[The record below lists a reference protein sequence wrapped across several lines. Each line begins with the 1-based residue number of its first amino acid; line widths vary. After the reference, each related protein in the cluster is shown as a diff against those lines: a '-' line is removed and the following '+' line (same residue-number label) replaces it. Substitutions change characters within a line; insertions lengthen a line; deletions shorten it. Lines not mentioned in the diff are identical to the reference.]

1 MNKIMEIA
9 LRCRDKAPKANYKCQ
24 LCKDTGIERIEQINS
39 APIMRICKCQKS
51 EILKEQ
57 WINAGFNI
65 MLSDKGF
72 SNFKIDNIVTQKMKK
87 VAMEYLRD
95 FECIQFKSNNSI
107 AFLGQPGSGKTHIC
121 MAICF
126 ELIKKEINPKYFSY
140 REEII
145 NLKQNILNEAE
156 YQEKLTKY
164 KKCSVLFVDDLFK
177 GGANSSD
184 IRIMF
189 EILNYRYINRLPV
202 IISSEMLS
210 SKLIETDEAIGSRI
224 IEMCKDRTLDLY
236 GSELNR
242 RLAMK

>member
-1 MNKIMEIA
+1 MEIA
-9 LRCRDKAPKANYKCQ
+9 LRCKDKAPKANYKCQ
-24 LCKDTGIERIEQINS
+24 LCNDTGIEQIEQINS

-51 EILKEQ
+51 EIIKEQ

-65 MLSDKGF
+65 MAADKSF
-72 SNFKIDNIVTQKMKK
+72 SNFKIDNNATHRMKK
-87 VAMEYLRD
+87 VAIDYVKD
-95 FECIQFKSNNSI
+95 FECIQFENNNSI

-121 MAICF
+121 MAICL
-126 ELIKKEINPKYFSY
+126 ELIKKDIYPKYFPY

-145 NLKQNILNEAE
+145 NLKQNILNETE
-156 YQEKLTKY
+156 YQEKLNKY
-164 KKCSVLFVDDLFK
+164 KKCTILFIDDLFK

-189 EILNYRYINRLPV
+189 EILNYRYLNRLPV

-242 RLAMK
+242 RLAIK